1 MSSLS
6 IPASLTWAHPLVA
19 EWFVGRFGTP
29 TEPQEQGW
37 PEILAGRTTLIS
49 APTGSGKTLAAF
61 LICIDRLV
69 RKALAGELR
78 DATEVLYVSPLKAL
92 GNDIQKNLEIPL
104 GEILALAGERGL
116 LMPEIRTAVR
126 TGDTLMKERREMLKR
141 PPHILVTTPE
151 SLYILLTAN
160 SSRAILS
167 HVKTVIVDEIHAV
180 ADDKRGAHLA
190 ISLERLDLLAKHPTR
205 IGLSATQKPI
215 EEVAHFLTGS
225 RSVSPAEAGSGAEGS
240 LYGAAEAA
248 PLQSTSGREPDG
260 AAEAAPLQGTGGR
273 KPGGAEAAPLQ
284 GTGGREPGGAE
295 AAPLHGA
302 GGRKANG
309 SLYLAIVNIG
319 HRRKLDLAVEVPP
332 SELGPIASNEM
343 WGEIYDRLAELA
355 LQHRSTLVFVN
366 TRRLAERV
374 AMHLG
379 ERIGEEL
386 VAAHH
391 GSLSRKIR
399 LAAERKL
406 KNGEIRLLVAT
417 ASLELGI
424 DVGTVDLVCQINSPR
439 AIAVALQRVGR
450 AGHWRGAVP
459 KGRLFATTRDDLM
472 ECAATVRAIQQGDL
486 DRLYIPHAPLD
497 ILAQQIVAMCACED
511 WDEDALFELMRGAYP
526 YRELKREE
534 YDRILEMLSQG
545 IAAKRGRYGAYLF
558 RDMVNRRL
566 RARRGA
572 RLAAITSGGAIP
584 DNALFTVVLQPEE
597 IVVGTLDEDFAV
609 ESNAGDIMLLGNTSW
624 RIRRVESNTGRVLV
638 EDAHGAPPTVPFW
651 RGEAPARTDE
661 LSLHVAELRE
671 KISALLP
678 NTTPLPAPMN
688 PELNEVRHQAERTK
702 ATVSDPAFA
711 LPQPALEPEAAPRIR
726 LRGLESSPEVQNA
739 VEWLKNECGLDDS
752 GAEQAV
758 EYVITGRAVLG
769 EVPTQK
775 TVIAER
781 FFDEGGGMQL
791 VIHAPFGGR
800 VNKAWGLALRK
811 RFCRSFNFELQAA
824 ATDDGLNIALAE
836 QHSFPLSDVF
846 HYLQTETVKEILEQA
861 ALASPIFATRWRWDA
876 NRSLALL
883 RFQGGKKVPPQIQ
896 RIRSDDLLAS
906 VFPDVAACQENIEG
920 DIRIPDHPLVE
931 EVMKDVLTEAMDIDG
946 LRRVIEGIRS
956 GAIRCLAVDTP
967 VPSQFSHEIL
977 NANPYAYLDDAP
989 LEERRARA
997 VQMRRLLPEAVL
1009 KEVGRLDQS
1018 AIARVRE
1025 EARPD
1030 VRDGDELHDTLQ
1042 TLVAVPLE
1050 LRDPEWQQVIDSWQ
1064 HFLPELMESWRVVGA
1079 KVERRFSAAS
1089 SQPINDPEPAL
1100 AGDRVPADSNEPQI
1114 PRFAR
1119 DDNQGEDDKGG
1130 TETAAGRGVEA
1141 ALYGQYLVA
1150 SERAKDFALI
1160 FPDARFEVT
1169 PPELP
1174 SNNSSRDDAVLAM
1187 VNGWMMHS
1195 GPTTAGAL
1203 AYLVGLPVAD
1213 VDKALLRLEASGTIL
1228 RGNFT
1233 GQNAAEEWCERRLL
1247 ARIHHLTVATLRKQ
1261 VEPVTAAQ
1269 FMRWLFRWQHL
1280 APQSQMSGERGLLE
1294 IVRQLQ
1300 GFEIPANAWEKQVLA
1315 RRMTNYD
1322 PATLDQ
1328 LCLTGAMGW
1337 GRLSPHPATVDEA
1350 SEGRRRIVP
1359 TSVAPITF
1367 FVREDSDW
1375 MQPRLGEDE
1384 QSYERVLSESARL
1397 VLEYLRRRGAS
1408 FFADIV
1414 RGTGKLKAEIET
1426 ALWELVAAG
1435 MVTAD
1440 GFDNLRSLIN
1450 PKRRIGPGS
1459 AKAPRPRHTPG
1470 RWSLLYPAEGSDR
1483 SKVAEATCWMLLRR
1497 YGVVFREMLARE
1509 SNLPKWREL
1518 LIALRRL
1525 EDRGEVRGGRFVNGF
1540 LGEQFALPEA
1550 VESLRAMRNLPASG
1564 DVVTIS
1570 AADPLNLVGIIVP
1583 GERVPAISGKFV
1595 SFRDGVAFE
1604 ADERTLAQTWNAATI
1619 TDEAAAL

>member
-1 MSSLS
+1 MPVGEIPDSLS
-6 IPASLTWAHPLVA
+6 WAHPLVA
-19 EWFVGRFGTP
+19 EWFVSRFGTP

-69 RKALAGELR
+69 RKALAGDLR
-78 DATEVLYVSPLKAL
+78 DCTEVLYVSPLKAL
-92 GNDIQKNLEIPL
+92 GNDIQKNLEVPL
-104 GEILALAGERGL
+104 GEILALAGQRGL

-126 TGDTLMKERREMLKR
+126 TGDTLMKERRDMLKR

-180 ADDKRGAHLA
+180 ADDKRGAHLTL
-190 ISLERLDLLAKHPTR
+190 SLERLDLLADRPTR

-215 EEVAHFLTGS
+215 EEVAHFLTGAD
-225 RSVSPAEAGSGAEGS
+225 RS
-240 LYGAAEAA
+240 A
-248 PLQSTSGREPDG
+248 P
-260 AAEAAPLQGTGGR
+260 
-273 KPGGAEAAPLQ
+273 
-284 GTGGREPGGAE
+284 
-295 AAPLHGA
+295 
-302 GGRKANG
+302 
-309 SLYLAIVNIG
+309 AIVNIG
-319 HRRKLDLAVEVPP
+319 HRRTLDLAVEVPP

-374 AMHLG
+374 ALHLG
-379 ERIGEEL
+379 ERIGEDM

-391 GSLSRKIR
+391 GSLARKLR
-399 LAAERKL
+399 LNAERKL
-406 KNGEIRLLVAT
+406 KNGEIRALVAT

-424 DVGTVDLVCQINSPR
+424 DIGTVDLVCQINSPR
-439 AIAVALQRVGR
+439 SIAVALQRVGR
-450 AGHWRGAVP
+450 AGHWRGAIP
-459 KGRLFATTRDDLM
+459 KGRLFATTRDDLL
-472 ECAATVRAIQQGDL
+472 ECAATVRAIRQGDL
-486 DRLYIPHAPLD
+486 DVLHIPASPLD
-497 ILAQQIVAMCACED
+497 ILAQQIVAMCSCED
-511 WDEDALFELMRGAYP
+511 WDEDALFACVRRAYP
-526 YRELKREE
+526 YRDLKRED

-545 IAAKRGRYGAYLF
+545 IAAKRGRYGSYLF

-566 RARRGA
+566 RGRRGA

-584 DNALFTVVLQPEE
+584 DTALFTVVAQPEE
-597 IVVGTLDEDFAV
+597 IVVGTLDEDFAI

-624 RIRRVESNTGRVLV
+624 RIRRVSSNTGRVLV
-638 EDAHGAPPTVPFW
+638 EDAHGAAPTIPFW

-661 LSLHVAELRE
+661 LSLHVGELRE
-671 KISALLP
+671 HISALLP
-678 NTTPLPAPMN
+678 NTAPLPVPAN
-688 PELNEVRHQAERTK
+688 PDAEENWPQPKRPAVRDNVRVERPFRSASSQPFLASEPASAGDTSASDGELSRRLKPAQGKNGLAERD
-702 ATVSDPAFA
+702 A
-711 LPQPALEPEAAPRIR
+711 EAPLYPNTPRIR

-739 VEWLKNECGLDDS
+739 SAWLKEECGLDDS
-752 GAEQAV
+752 GAEQII
-758 EYVITGRAVLG
+758 EYIITGRAVLG
-769 EVPTQK
+769 EVPTQQ
-775 TVIAER
+775 TIIAER

-791 VIHAPFGGR
+791 IIHAPFGGR
-800 VNKAWGLALRK
+800 INKAWGLALRK

-824 ATDDGLNIALAE
+824 ATDNGLNIALAE

-846 HYLQTETVKEILEQA
+846 HYLQTETVQEILEQA

-920 DIRIPDHPLVE
+920 DIKIPDHPLVQ

-946 LRRVIEGIRS
+946 LRRVLDGIRS

-977 NANPYAYLDDAP
+977 NANPYAFLDDAP

-997 VQMRRLLPEAVL
+997 VQMRRMLPEAVL
-1009 KEVGRLDQS
+1009 NEVGRLDQQ
-1018 AIARVRE
+1018 AIALVRE

-1030 VRDGDELHDTLQ
+1030 VRDSDELHDTLQ
-1042 TLVAVPLE
+1042 TLVALPLE
-1050 LRDPEWQQVIDSWQ
+1050 IADEDWQQAATSWMP
-1064 HFLPELMESWRVVGA
+1064 LAAELLEGWRVVRAQVG
-1079 KVERRFSAAS
+1079 ERR
-1089 SQPINDPEPAL
+1089 
-1100 AGDRVPADSNEPQI
+1100 
-1114 PRFAR
+1114 
-1119 DDNQGEDDKGG
+1119 
-1130 TETAAGRGVEA
+1130 
-1141 ALYGQYLVA
+1141 YLVA
-1150 SERAKDFALI
+1150 SERTKDFALI
-1160 FPDARFEVT
+1160 FPEAKFDVT
-1169 PPELP
+1169 PPDLP
-1174 SNNSSRDDAVLAM
+1174 STTTSRDDAVLAM
-1187 VNGWMMHS
+1187 ITGWMMHA
-1195 GPTTAGAL
+1195 GPITSSAL
-1203 AYLVGLPVAD
+1203 AYWLGVSAGD
-1213 VDKALLRLEASGTIL
+1213 VEKALLRLETSGTIL

-1233 GQNAAEEWCERRLL
+1233 GQVVGDHVEWCERRLL

-1269 FMRWLFRWQHL
+1269 FMRWLLRWQHL
-1280 APQSQMSGERGLLE
+1280 APQSQLSGERGLLQAL
-1294 IVRQLQ
+1294 RQLQ

-1315 RRMTNYD
+1315 RRVNEYD
-1322 PATLDQ
+1322 PAVLDQ
-1328 LCLTGAMGW
+1328 LCLTGAVGW
-1337 GRLSPHPATVDEA
+1337 GRLSPHPATLED
-1350 SEGRRRIVP
+1350 SGEGRRRVVP

-1367 FVREDSDW
+1367 FVREEADW
-1375 MQPRLGEDE
+1375 MQPRLSDDE
-1384 QSYERVLSESARL
+1384 QSYERVLSPGAHG
-1397 VLEYLRRRGAS
+1397 VLEFLRRRGAS

-1450 PKRRIGPGS
+1450 PKRRLGPGS
-1459 AKAPRPRHTPG
+1459 AKAARPRHTPG
-1470 RWSLLYPAEGSDR
+1470 RWSLLYGAENSDHTIR
-1483 SKVAEATCWMLLRR
+1483 AEATCWMLLRR

-1518 LIALRRL
+1518 LIAFRRL
-1525 EDRGEVRGGRFVNGF
+1525 EDRAEVRGGRFVSGF

-1550 VESLRAMRNLPASG
+1550 VESVRAMRNFPASG
-1564 DVVTIS
+1564 ETVTVS
-1570 AADPLNLVGIIVP
+1570 AADPLNLVGFIVP
-1583 GERVPAISGKFV
+1583 GERVAAISGKYV
-1595 SFRDGVAFE
+1595 SFRDGVAVD
-1604 ADERTLAQTWNAATI
+1604 ADGRISVLR
-1619 TDEAAAL
+1619 EAAGQ